1 MLFALPLTAATAS
14 LAAPAATGI
23 TWLSQSFVDKIED
36 ALLLGLGALG
46 SYLFNRFTK
55 RAEQKETKRRKMS
68 DLQYLSA
75 KTIELN
81 RYAQFMLDTTGC
93 DHVSV
98 YAAANG
104 QYLKSGDSIEKFIMQ
119 AEAAA
124 PGEPRYMD
132 VEPLIYANQLPHL
145 ISKIFIAEYVL
156 LWPNQCDDEKCNKLM
171 RQRGYS
177 SSIAML
183 VTVPAPHGRFVLGMV
198 VLNWKQLILHPI
210 KSQLP
215 EKHSPFETYVTL
227 EMQQAITKFKLE
239 SSDLLDNK
247 RE

>member
-1 MLFALPLTAATAS
+1 MPDLVSDTTIAKAAD
-14 LAAPAATGI
+14 L
-23 TWLSQSFVDKIED
+23 
-36 ALLLGLGALG
+36 LLLGIGAVATWAFG
-46 SYLFNRFTK
+46 RF
-55 RAEQKETKRRKMS
+55 QKWVDERGKKRRKVS

-81 RYAQFMLDTTGC
+81 RYAQYMLDKVCC
-93 DHVSV
+93 DHVSI

-104 QYLKSGDSIEKFIMQ
+104 EYLKSGDSIEKFIMQ
-119 AEAAA
+119 AEACAA
-124 PGEPRYMD
+124 GEPRYMD
-132 VEPLIYANQLPHL
+132 LQPLIYANGIPHL
-145 ISKIFIAEYVL
+145 VSKLFVADYVL
-156 LWPNQCDDEKCNKLM
+156 MWPNQCDDEKANQVM

-183 VTVPAPHGRFVLGMV
+183 ITVPAPHGRYVLGLA

-215 EKHSPFETYVTL
+215 EPHSPFETYITL
-227 EMQQAITKFKLE
+227 QMQQQITRFKLE
-239 SSDLLDNK
+239 ASDLLDNK